1 MQEKNI
7 QLVLQIT
14 QYESEFILE
23 TAKATNLSVSEL
35 VVLSILALRLPLKKT
50 KKDEKDEFDTP
61 SLNKYGETM

>member
-1 MQEKNI
+1 MQEKNF

-50 KKDEKDEFDTP
+50 KKDEKDEFDTA

>member
-1 MQEKNI
+1 MQEKNF

-35 VVLSILALRLPLKKT
+35 VVLSILALKLPLKKT
-50 KKDEKDEFDTP
+50 KKDEKDEFDTA

>member
-1 MQEKNI
+1 MQGKNF

-50 KKDEKDEFDTP
+50 KKDEKDEFDTA

>member
-1 MQEKNI
+1 MQEKKF

-50 KKDEKDEFDTP
+50 KKDEFDTA
-61 SLNKYGETM
+61 SLNKYGETMQKA

>member
-1 MQEKNI
+1 MQEKNY

-35 VVLSILALRLPLKKT
+35 VMLSILALRLPLKKP
-50 KKDEKDEFDTP
+50 KKDEFDTA

>member
-1 MQEKNI
+1 MQEKNF

-50 KKDEKDEFDTP
+50 KKDKKDEFDTA

>member
-1 MQEKNI
+1 MQEKKF

-50 KKDEKDEFDTP
+50 KKDEFDTA